1 MVCIKKCLSVK
12 KFWSFP
18 ITSCSHEKGY
28 QTLPVYSH
36 SGGNSVGMQQSV
48 LILLCLSPRVYYHC
62 AVIERGLCHLQ
73 YKRPWNEAS
82 VTRSTNNMEK
92 DSPHF
97 SYCKWKQ
104 LRLRLGLPFCLPP
117 LPTYQHWCYFQ
128 NSLQWM
134 YWWWLVDCSA
144 SCGPQTSHEHQSR
157 TSGMGLHVSLA
168 GKWTELVKKDIHIIT
183 SAANMTYTVL
193 TLNSLL
199 YWNREI
205 VMIKPRRQLWHPGG
219 YVTPILWSHFSKYS

>member
-1 MVCIKKCLSVK
+1 MSLAVQKTLKR
-12 KFWSFP
+12 SF
-18 ITSCSHEKGY
+18 
-28 QTLPVYSH
+28 
-36 SGGNSVGMQQSV
+36 
-48 LILLCLSPRVYYHC
+48 
-62 AVIERGLCHLQ
+62 CHPQ
-73 YKRPWNEAS
+73 YKQYGER
-82 VTRSTNNMEK
+82 
-92 DSPHF
+92 F
-97 SYCKWKQ
+97 SALFILQVKTA
-104 LRLRLGLPFCLPP
+104 RLGLPFCLPL
-117 LPTYQHWCYFQ
+117 LPTYQHWCYCR